1 MPAAAIF
8 PHQSPSA
15 TGPLSLSR
23 RCGFTDPRV
32 ELTNEQRAICAIA
45 RQDSAHLALKIQA
58 FAGTGKTTTLIAI
71 AEACPGTRFLYV
83 VFNRAA
89 ADSARARMPSNVEVR
104 TAHSIAYRKLGF
116 RYESRLTQR
125 AWSWLPFMREKMP
138 TALNSVARGGRTR
151 SAAGA
156 LIIKTLE
163 HFLRTTD
170 REISLSHVPS
180 WCDDALASSTADA
193 ACDLWEAIRD
203 PNGSA
208 PVSHDCY
215 LKLFFMGDHQI
226 AGADRTLL
234 LDEAQDADPVI
245 LGLVHRHPGPRVLVG
260 DSYQQL
266 YQWRGAINALGNA
279 RVETAVMPLT
289 QTFRFGNGAARWAN
303 RVLEL
308 LEENHRIVPAAHATS
323 AAVSDDGRNVDAV
336 LARTNAGA
344 LDEAVKA
351 LEHGRKVYV
360 MGGAEPLV
368 RLIESA
374 WKLHSGKKGSGE
386 LAVFSSWDEL
396 KSAAQGNGSEDYGDP
411 SLQILVRLI
420 EERGA
425 RVLPMCNRLRECV
438 DSPESAQV
446 TVSTVHKAKGL
457 EWPRVLVA
465 ADFNRFIR
473 RELGVVRRNL
483 EEACVIYVA
492 LTRARNQLLIH
503 PECVK
508 EPKASSDA
516 CNPDLPEEKPARP
529 GPVAAAARKIDN
541 PAMRIRKRRRALEPR
556 PGRI

>member
-1 MPAAAIF
+1 M
-8 PHQSPSA
+8 
-15 TGPLSLSR
+15 
-23 RCGFTDPRV
+23 
-32 ELTNEQRAICAIA
+32 ELTDEQRAICEVA
-45 RQDSAHLALKIQA
+45 QQSGPNLALKIQA
-58 FAGTGKTTTLIAI
+58 FAGTGKTTTLAAI
-71 AEACPGTRFLYV
+71 AEACPRTRFLYV

-89 ADSARARMPSNVEVR
+89 ADSARAKMASNVEVR
-104 TAHSIAYRKLGF
+104 TAHSIAFRKIGW

-125 AWSWLPFMREKMP
+125 AWAWLPFMREKMP
-138 TALNSVARGGRTR
+138 KALNSVARGGRVR

-170 REISLSHVPS
+170 REVSLHHVPS
-180 WCDDALASSTADA
+180 WCDGALASSTADA
-193 ACDLWEAIRD
+193 AGDLWEAIKD

-215 LKLFFMGDHQI
+215 LKLFYLGDHEV

-245 LGLVHRHPGPRVLVG
+245 LGLVQRHPGPRVLVG

-266 YQWRGAINALGNA
+266 YQWRGAINALGGA
-279 RVETAVMPLT
+279 KMETAVMPLT

-308 LEENHRIVPAAHATS
+308 LEENHRIVPATHSTS
-323 AAVSDDGRNVDAV
+323 AAVSDDSSNVDAV

-368 RLIESA
+368 RLIENA

-386 LAVFSSWDEL
+386 LAVFSNWDEL

-420 EERGA
+420 EERGD
-425 RVLPMCNRLRECV
+425 RVLPMCTRLRECV
-438 DSPESAQV
+438 DSPAGAQL

-465 ADFNRFIR
+465 SDFNRFIR
-473 RELGVVRRNL
+473 RELGVARRNL
-483 EEACVIYVA
+483 EEGCVIYVA
-492 LTRARNQLLIH
+492 LTRARHQLLIH

-508 EPKASSDA
+508 ELKASSDA
-516 CNPDLPEEKPARP
+516 CNPQFDDGNDVASAAVAPAKRNLGNP
-529 GPVAAAARKIDN
+529 GS
-541 PAMRIRKRRRALEPR
+541 RIRKRRRANEPR
-556 PGRI
+556 PNSI

>member
-1 MPAAAIF
+1 M
-8 PHQSPSA
+8 
-15 TGPLSLSR
+15 
-23 RCGFTDPRV
+23 
-32 ELTNEQRAICAIA
+32 ELTHEQRAICEVAE
-45 RQDSAHLALKIQA
+45 QGGGGLALKIQA
-58 FAGTGKTTTLIAI
+58 FAGTGKTTTLVAL
-71 AEACPGTRFLYV
+71 AEASPNRRFLYV

-89 ADSARARMPSNVEVR
+89 ADSARARMPPNVEVR
-104 TAHSIAYRKLGF
+104 TAHSIAYRKLGR
-116 RYESRLTQR
+116 RYEARLTQR

-138 TALNSVARGGRTR
+138 TALNSVAVGGRNR

-170 REISLSHVPS
+170 REVSTSHAPS
-180 WCDDALASSTADA
+180 WCDAALASSIADA
-193 ACDLWEAIRD
+193 AGDLWDAIRD
-203 PNGSA
+203 PNGAA

-215 LKLFFMGDHQI
+215 LKQFFLDDQQI

-245 LGLVHRHPGPRVLVG
+245 LGLVQRHPGPRVLVG

-266 YQWRGAINALGNA
+266 YQWRGAVNALGSA
-279 RVETAVMPLT
+279 STEAAVMPLT

-308 LEENHRIVPAAHATS
+308 LEENHRIVPAAHSTT
-323 AAVSDDGRNVDAV
+323 AAIGDDSGNVDAV

-386 LAVFSSWDEL
+386 LAVFSNWDEL
-396 KSAAQGNGSEDYGDP
+396 KAAAKGNSSEDYGDP

-425 RVLPMCNRLRECV
+425 RVLAMCTRLRACV
-438 DSPESAQV
+438 DSPESAQL

-457 EWPRVLVA
+457 EWSRVLVA
-465 ADFNRFIR
+465 GDFNRFIR
-473 RELGVVRRNL
+473 REHGVVRRDL

-508 EPKASSDA
+508 ELKASSEA
-516 CNPDLPEEKPARP
+516 LNPEIGDGNSVHSNGTAGTE
-529 GPVAAAARKIDN
+529 RKIAS
-541 PAMRIRKRRRALEPR
+541 PPPPTPRKRRTSGPR
-556 PGRI
+556 RSEFRSNVR

>member
-1 MPAAAIF
+1 
-8 PHQSPSA
+8 
-15 TGPLSLSR
+15 
-23 RCGFTDPRV
+23 V
-32 ELTNEQRAICAIA
+32 ELTLEQRSICEVAQQGGA
-45 RQDSAHLALKIQA
+45 NLALKIQA
-58 FAGTGKTTTLIAI
+58 FAGTGKTTTLAAI
-71 AEACPGTRFLYV
+71 AEACPRTRFLYV

-104 TAHSIAYRKLGF
+104 TAHSIAFRKIGW

-138 TALNSVARGGRTR
+138 KALNAVALGGRTR

-163 HFLRTTD
+163 HFLRTTE
-170 REISLSHVPS
+170 REVSLNHVPS
-180 WCDDALASSTADA
+180 WCDAPLASAAADA
-193 ACDLWEAIRD
+193 ASDLWDSIRD

-208 PVSHDCY
+208 PISHDCY
-215 LKLFFMGDHQI
+215 LKLFYLGDHQV
-226 AGADRTLL
+226 ADADWTLL

-245 LGLVHRHPGPRVLVG
+245 LGLVQRHPGPRVLVG

-266 YQWRGAINALGNA
+266 YQWRGAVNALGRA
-279 RVETAVMPLT
+279 SVEAAAMPLT
-289 QTFRFGNGAARWAN
+289 QTFRFGSGAARWAN

-308 LEENHRIVPAAHATS
+308 LEENQRIVPAAHATS
-323 AAVSDDGRNVDAV
+323 GAVSDDSRNVDAV

-344 LDEAVKA
+344 LDEAAKA
-351 LEHGRKVYV
+351 LEQGRKVYV

-374 WKLHSGKKGSGE
+374 WKLRSGKKGSGE
-386 LAVFSSWDEL
+386 LAVFSNWDEL

-425 RVLPMCNRLRECV
+425 RVLAMCSRLRACV
-438 DSPESAQV
+438 ESPESAQL

-457 EWPRVLVA
+457 EWPRVMVA
-465 ADFNRFIR
+465 SDFNRFIR
-473 RELGVVRRNL
+473 REHGVVRRDL
-483 EEACVIYVA
+483 EEGCVIYVA
-492 LTRARNQLLIH
+492 LTRARHQLLIH

-508 EPKASSDA
+508 ELKASSEA
-516 CNPDLPEEKPARP
+516 CNPDIGNENGGAPHPSAPNDRKI
-529 GPVAAAARKIDN
+529 AAAA
-541 PAMRIRKRRRALEPR
+541 PRIRTRRRAGLSR
-556 PGRI
+556 PGQI

>member
-1 MPAAAIF
+1 M
-8 PHQSPSA
+8 
-15 TGPLSLSR
+15 
-23 RCGFTDPRV
+23 
-32 ELTNEQRAICAIA
+32 ELTNEQRAICEVAQQGGA
-45 RQDSAHLALKIQA
+45 ELALKIQA
-58 FAGTGKTTTLIAI
+58 FAGTGKTTTLAAI
-71 AEACPGTRFLYV
+71 AEACPRTQFLYV

-89 ADSARARMPSNVEVR
+89 ADSARAKMPSNVEVR
-104 TAHSIAYRKLGF
+104 TAHSIAFRKVGW

-138 TALNSVARGGRTR
+138 KALNSVARGGRTR

-163 HFLRTTD
+163 HFLRTPD
-170 REISLSHVPS
+170 REVSLNHVPG
-180 WCDDALASSTADA
+180 WCDGALASSTADA
-193 ACDLWEAIRD
+193 AADLWEAIQD
-203 PNGSA
+203 PRGTA

-215 LKLFFMGDHQI
+215 LKLFFLGDHQV

-245 LGLVHRHPGPRVLVG
+245 LELVKRHPGPRVLVG

-266 YQWRGAINALGNA
+266 YQWRGAINALANA
-279 RVETAVMPLT
+279 RMETAVMPLT

-308 LEENHRIVPAAHATS
+308 LEEDSRIKPAEHATS
-323 AAVSDDGRNVDAV
+323 AAVSDDSRNVDAV

-368 RLIESA
+368 RLIECA

-386 LAVFSSWDEL
+386 LAVFSNWDEL

-438 DSPESAQV
+438 ESPASAQV

-465 ADFNRFIR
+465 ADFNRFAK

-492 LTRARNQLLIH
+492 LTRARHQLLIH

-508 EPKASSDA
+508 ELKASSEA
-516 CNPDLPEEKPARP
+516 CNPEFVDANAAPSATVPPASRNV
-529 GPVAAAARKIDN
+529 GVARQ
-541 PAMRIRKRRRALEPR
+541 RSSRRRRAIEPH
-556 PGRI
+556 PN

>member
-1 MPAAAIF
+1 M
-8 PHQSPSA
+8 
-15 TGPLSLSR
+15 
-23 RCGFTDPRV
+23 
-32 ELTNEQRAICAIA
+32 ELTLEQRSICDVAQQGGA
-45 RQDSAHLALKIQA
+45 NLALKIQA
-58 FAGTGKTTTLIAI
+58 FAGTGKTTTLAAI
-71 AEACPGTRFLYV
+71 AEACPRSRFLYV

-104 TAHSIAYRKLGF
+104 TAHSIAFRKIGW
-116 RYESRLTQR
+116 RYEARLTQR

-138 TALNSVARGGRTR
+138 KALNSVALGGRAR

-170 REISLSHVPS
+170 REVSLNHVPS
-180 WCDDALASSTADA
+180 WCDAPLASATADA
-193 ACDLWEAIRD
+193 ASDLWDAIRD

-208 PVSHDCY
+208 PISHDCY
-215 LKLFFMGDHQI
+215 LKLFYLGDHQV
-226 AGADRTLL
+226 ADADRTLL

-245 LGLVHRHPGPRVLVG
+245 LGLVQRHPGPRVLVG

-266 YQWRGAINALGNA
+266 YQWRGAVNALGRANLDA
-279 RVETAVMPLT
+279 AAMPLT

-308 LEENHRIVPAAHATS
+308 LEENHRIVPATHLTS
-323 AAVSDDGRNVDAV
+323 AAVSDDSRNVDAV

-351 LEHGRKVYV
+351 LELGRKVYV

-368 RLIESA
+368 RLIENA
-374 WKLHSGKKGSGE
+374 WKLRSGKKGSGE
-386 LAVFSSWDEL
+386 LAVFSNWDEL
-396 KSAAQGNGSEDYGDP
+396 KSAAQGNGSRNSSDDYGDP

-425 RVLPMCNRLRECV
+425 RVLAMCSCLRACV
-438 DSPESAQV
+438 ESPESAQL

-473 RELGVVRRNL
+473 REHGVVRRDL

-492 LTRARNQLLIH
+492 LTRARHQLLIH

-508 EPKASSDA
+508 ELKASSEA
-516 CNPDLPEEKPARP
+516 CNPEIAEADR
-529 GPVAAAARKIDN
+529 AAANTIATNDRKVT
-541 PAMRIRKRRRALEPR
+541 AAATSRIRRRRRASESRSGP
-556 PGRI
+556 I

>member
-1 MPAAAIF
+1 MPR
-8 PHQSPSA
+8 S
-15 TGPLSLSR
+15 
-23 RCGFTDPRV
+23 GFTDSRV
-32 ELTNEQRAICAIA
+32 ELTLEQRAICDVA
-45 RQDSAHLALKIQA
+45 RQGGANLALKIQA
-58 FAGTGKTTTLIAI
+58 FAGTGKTTTLAAI
-71 AEACPGTRFLYV
+71 AEACPHTRFLYV

-89 ADSARARMPSNVEVR
+89 ADSARAKMPSNVEVR
-104 TAHSIAYRKLGF
+104 TAHSIAFRKVGW
-116 RYESRLTQR
+116 RYESRLTHR

-138 TALNSVARGGRTR
+138 KALNSVARGGRTR

-170 REISLSHVPS
+170 REIGLSHVPS
-180 WCDDALASSTADA
+180 WCDTGLAGSTADA
-193 ACDLWEAIRD
+193 TSNLWAAIRD
-203 PNGSA
+203 PKGSA

-215 LKLFFMGDHQI
+215 LKLFYLGDHQV
-226 AGADRTLL
+226 AEDDRTLL

-245 LGLVHRHPGPRVLVG
+245 LGLVKRHPGPRVLVG

-266 YQWRGAINALGNA
+266 YQWRGAVNALGKAN
-279 RVETAVMPLT
+279 VETAVLPLT

-308 LEENHRIVPAAHATS
+308 LEEDHRIVPAAHQTS
-323 AAVSDDGRNVDAV
+323 AAVSDDSRNVDAV

-386 LAVFSSWDEL
+386 LAVFSNWEEL
-396 KSAAQGNGSEDYGDP
+396 KSAAQGNRSEDYGDP

-420 EERGA
+420 EERGV
-425 RVLPMCNRLRECV
+425 RVLSMCDRLRECV
-438 DSPESAQV
+438 DSPANAEV

-465 ADFNRFIR
+465 SDFNRFIR

-492 LTRARNQLLIH
+492 LTRARHQLLIH

-508 EPKASSDA
+508 ELKASSDA
-516 CNPDLPEEKPARP
+516 CNPEIADGNVAPSAHVPAPTRKI
-529 GPVAAAARKIDN
+529 AAAET
-541 PAMRIRKRRRALEPR
+541 RIRRRRRGAEPR
-556 PGRI
+556 PNRV

>member
-1 MPAAAIF
+1 M
-8 PHQSPSA
+8 
-15 TGPLSLSR
+15 
-23 RCGFTDPRV
+23 
-32 ELTNEQRAICAIA
+32 
-45 RQDSAHLALKIQA
+45 
-58 FAGTGKTTTLIAI
+58 
-71 AEACPGTRFLYV
+71 
-83 VFNRAA
+83 
-89 ADSARARMPSNVEVR
+89 
-104 TAHSIAYRKLGF
+104 
-116 RYESRLTQR
+116 
-125 AWSWLPFMREKMP
+125 
-138 TALNSVARGGRTR
+138 
-151 SAAGA
+151 
-156 LIIKTLE
+156 
-163 HFLRTTD
+163 
-170 REISLSHVPS
+170 
-180 WCDDALASSTADA
+180 
-193 ACDLWEAIRD
+193 
-203 PNGSA
+203 
-208 PVSHDCY
+208 
-215 LKLFFMGDHQI
+215 
-226 AGADRTLL
+226 
-234 LDEAQDADPVI
+234 
-245 LGLVHRHPGPRVLVG
+245 VHRHPGPRVLVG

-266 YQWRGAINALGNA
+266 YQWRGAVNALGNA
-279 RVETAVMPLT
+279 KVETAVMPLT

-308 LEENHRIVPAAHATS
+308 LEENHRIVPATHTTS
-323 AAVSDDGRNVDAV
+323 AAVSDDSRNVDAV

-374 WKLHSGKKGSGE
+374 WKLHLREKGQRRTRG
-386 LAVFSSWDEL
+386 LLDWDEL

-411 SLQILVRLI
+411 SLQILVRLV

-492 LTRARNQLLIH
+492 LTRARHQLLIH

-508 EPKASSDA
+508 ELKASSDA
-516 CNPDLPEEKPARP
+516 CNPDFVEDKAVRSEAIIPPTRKAASPSAR
-529 GPVAAAARKIDN
+529 V
-541 PAMRIRKRRRALEPR
+541 RRRGRATESR
-556 PGRI
+556 PNRI

>member
-1 MPAAAIF
+1 VD
-8 PHQSPSA
+8 
-15 TGPLSLSR
+15 L
-23 RCGFTDPRV
+23 TD
-32 ELTNEQRAICAIA
+32 EQRAICDVAQQSGA
-45 RQDSAHLALKIQA
+45 NLALKIQA
-58 FAGTGKTTTLIAI
+58 FAGTGKTTTLAAI
-71 AEACPGTRFLYV
+71 AEACPRTRFLYV

-89 ADSARARMPSNVEVR
+89 ADSARAKMPSNVEVR
-104 TAHSIAYRKLGF
+104 TAHSIAFRKLGW

-125 AWSWLPFMREKMP
+125 AWSWLPFMREKIP
-138 TALNSVARGGRTR
+138 KALNSVARGGRTR

-193 ACDLWEAIRD
+193 AGDLWEAIRD

-215 LKLFFMGDHQI
+215 LKLFFLGDHEV

-245 LGLVHRHPGPRVLVG
+245 LGLVQRHPGPRVLVG

-266 YQWRGAINALGNA
+266 YQWRGAINALGSANM
-279 RVETAVMPLT
+279 ETAVMPLT

-308 LEENHRIVPAAHATS
+308 LGEDRRIVPAVHPTS
-323 AAVSDDGRNVDAV
+323 AAVSDDSRNVDAV

-351 LEHGRKVYV
+351 LEQGRKVYV

-386 LAVFSSWDEL
+386 LAVFSNWDEL
-396 KSAAQGNGSEDYGDP
+396 KSAAQGNSSDDYGDP

-425 RVLPMCNRLRECV
+425 RVLSMCNRLRECV
-438 DSPESAQV
+438 DSPASAQV

-465 ADFNRFIR
+465 SDFNRFIR
-473 RELGVVRRNL
+473 RELGVVRRDL
-483 EEACVIYVA
+483 EEGCVIYVA
-492 LTRARNQLLIH
+492 LTRARHQLLIH

-508 EPKASSDA
+508 ELKASSEA
-516 CNPDLPEEKPARP
+516 CNPEFID
-529 GPVAAAARKIDN
+529 GNAARSDVIAPTTRKIAN
-541 PAMRIRKRRRALEPR
+541 AGSRVRRRRRAIEPR
-556 PGRI
+556 PNRI

>member
-1 MPAAAIF
+1 M
-8 PHQSPSA
+8 
-15 TGPLSLSR
+15 
-23 RCGFTDPRV
+23 

-245 LGLVHRHPGPRVLVG
+245 LSLVHRHPGPRVLVG

-508 EPKASSDA
+508 ELKASSDA

>member
-1 MPAAAIF
+1 
-8 PHQSPSA
+8 
-15 TGPLSLSR
+15 
-23 RCGFTDPRV
+23 V
-32 ELTNEQRAICAIA
+32 ELTLEQRAICDVAQQSGA
-45 RQDSAHLALKIQA
+45 QLALKIQA
-58 FAGTGKTTTLIAI
+58 FAGTGKTTTLAAI
-71 AEACPGTRFLYV
+71 AETCPRARFLYV

-89 ADSARARMPSNVEVR
+89 ADSARTRMPSNVEVR
-104 TAHSIAYRKLGF
+104 TAHSIAFRKVGW

-125 AWSWLPFMREKMP
+125 AWSWLPFMREQMP
-138 TALNSVARGGRTR
+138 KALNSVARGGRTR

-156 LIIKTLE
+156 LAIKTLE

-170 REISLSHVPS
+170 REISLNHVPS
-180 WCDDALASSTADA
+180 WCDSALASSTADA
-193 ACDLWEAIRD
+193 ATDLWNAIRD
-203 PNGSA
+203 PNGTA

-215 LKLFFMGDHQI
+215 LKLFFLGDHEI

-245 LGLVHRHPGPRVLVG
+245 LGLVKRHPGPRVLVG

-266 YQWRGAINALGNA
+266 YQWRGAVNALSNA
-279 RVETAVMPLT
+279 NVETAVMPLT
-289 QTFRFGNGAARWAN
+289 QTFRFGHGAARWAN

-308 LEENHRIVPAAHATS
+308 LEEKHRIAPAAHATS
-323 AAVSDDGRNVDAV
+323 AAVSDDSRNVDAV

-351 LEHGRKVYV
+351 LEQGRKVYV

-374 WKLHSGKKGSGE
+374 WKLRSGKKGSGE
-386 LAVFSSWDEL
+386 LTVFSNWDEL
-396 KSAAQGNGSEDYGDP
+396 KSAAQGNSADDYGDP

-425 RVLPMCNRLRECV
+425 KVLAMCSRLRECV
-438 DSPESAQV
+438 ESPASAQV

-457 EWPRVLVA
+457 EWPRVLIA
-465 ADFNRFIR
+465 SDFNRFIK
-473 RELGVVRRNL
+473 RELGTVRRNL

-492 LTRARNQLLIH
+492 LTRARHQLLIH

-508 EPKASSDA
+508 ELKASSDA
-516 CNPDLPEEKPARP
+516 CNPEFVETSRAVSNVIAP
-529 GPVAAAARKIDN
+529 PVPSKGGGAAARL
-541 PAMRIRKRRRALEPR
+541 RKRRRAIEPH
-556 PGRI
+556 PNRI

>member
-1 MPAAAIF
+1 
-8 PHQSPSA
+8 
-15 TGPLSLSR
+15 
-23 RCGFTDPRV
+23 
-32 ELTNEQRAICAIA
+32 
-45 RQDSAHLALKIQA
+45 
-58 FAGTGKTTTLIAI
+58 
-71 AEACPGTRFLYV
+71 
-83 VFNRAA
+83 
-89 ADSARARMPSNVEVR
+89 
-104 TAHSIAYRKLGF
+104 
-116 RYESRLTQR
+116 
-125 AWSWLPFMREKMP
+125 
-138 TALNSVARGGRTR
+138 
-151 SAAGA
+151 
-156 LIIKTLE
+156 
-163 HFLRTTD
+163 
-170 REISLSHVPS
+170 
-180 WCDDALASSTADA
+180 
-193 ACDLWEAIRD
+193 
-203 PNGSA
+203 
-208 PVSHDCY
+208 
-215 LKLFFMGDHQI
+215 
-226 AGADRTLL
+226 
-234 LDEAQDADPVI
+234 
-245 LGLVHRHPGPRVLVG
+245 
-260 DSYQQL
+260 
-266 YQWRGAINALGNA
+266 
-279 RVETAVMPLT
+279 VMPLT

-351 LEHGRKVYV
+351 LEQGRKVYV

-396 KSAAQGNGSEDYGDP
+396 KSAAQGNGSRDNSGDYGDP

-438 DSPESAQV
+438 DSSEGAQV

-508 EPKASSDA
+508 ELKASSDA
-516 CNPDLPEEKPARP
+516 CNPDLADERIVPRD
-529 GPVAAAARKIDN
+529 PVASAPRKIDN
-541 PAMRIRKRRRALEPR
+541 PAMRIRRRRRAIEPR

>member
-1 MPAAAIF
+1 M
-8 PHQSPSA
+8 
-15 TGPLSLSR
+15 
-23 RCGFTDPRV
+23 
-32 ELTNEQRAICAIA
+32 ELTNEQRAICEVA
-45 RQDSAHLALKIQA
+45 RQGDAHLALKIQA
-58 FAGTGKTTTLIAI
+58 FAGTGKTTTLAAI
-71 AEACPGTRFLYV
+71 AEACPRAQFLYV

-89 ADSARARMPSNVEVR
+89 ADSARASMPPNVEVR
-104 TAHSIAYRKLGF
+104 TAHSIAFRKIGR
-116 RYESRLTQR
+116 RYESRLTAR

-138 TALNSVARGGRTR
+138 KALNAVARGGRTR

-170 REISLSHVPS
+170 SEITLNHVPG
-180 WCDDALASSTADA
+180 WCDGALASSASDA
-193 ACDLWEAIRD
+193 AGDLWDAIRD
-203 PNGSA
+203 PNGTA

-215 LKLFFMGDHQI
+215 LKLFYLGEHEI

-245 LGLVHRHPGPRVLVG
+245 LGLVARHPGPRVFVG

-266 YQWRGAINALGNA
+266 YQWRGAVNALGRANI
-279 RVETAVMPLT
+279 ETAVMPLT

-308 LEENHRIVPAAHATS
+308 LEEDHRIVPASHTTT
-323 AAVSDDGRNVDAV
+323 AAVGDDSRNVDAV
-336 LARTNAGA
+336 LARTYAGA

-386 LAVFSSWDEL
+386 LAVFSNWEEL

-411 SLQILVRLI
+411 SLQILVRLV

-425 RVLPMCNRLRECV
+425 RVLSMCTRLRECV
-438 DSPESAQV
+438 DSPASAQV

-457 EWPRVLVA
+457 EWPRVLVSS
-465 ADFNRFIR
+465 DFNRFIR
-473 RELGVVRRNL
+473 RELGVPRRNL

-492 LTRARNQLLIH
+492 LTRARNQLFIH

-508 EPKASSDA
+508 ELKASSDA
-516 CNPDLPEEKPARP
+516 LNPEIVDDRKPVSDAGAP
-529 GPVAAAARKIDN
+529 GTRKSND
-541 PAMRIRKRRRALEPR
+541 PGTRIRRRRRGAELHPN
-556 PGRI
+556 RI

>member
-1 MPAAAIF
+1 M
-8 PHQSPSA
+8 
-15 TGPLSLSR
+15 
-23 RCGFTDPRV
+23 
-32 ELTNEQRAICAIA
+32 ELTSEQRAICEVA
-45 RQDSAHLALKIQA
+45 QQGGDDLALKIQA
-58 FAGTGKTTTLIAI
+58 FAGTGKTTTLVAL
-71 AEACPGTRFLYV
+71 AEACPNRRFLYV

-89 ADSARARMPSNVEVR
+89 ADSARERMPSNVEVR
-104 TAHSIAYRKLGF
+104 TAHSIAYRKVGW
-116 RYESRLTQR
+116 RYEARLTQR
-125 AWSWLPFMREKMP
+125 AWSWLPFMREKMRG
-138 TALNSVARGGRTR
+138 ALNSVAVGGRTR

-170 REISLSHVPS
+170 REVSTSHAPG
-180 WCDDALASSTADA
+180 WCDAALASAIADA
-193 ACDLWEAIRD
+193 TGDLWDAIRD
-203 PNGSA
+203 PNGVA

-215 LKLFFMGDHQI
+215 LKLFFLDGQQI
-226 AGADRTLL
+226 AGTDRTLL

-245 LGLVHRHPGPRVLVG
+245 LGLVQRHPGPRVLVG

-266 YQWRGAINALGNA
+266 YQWRGAVNALGNA
-279 RVETAVMPLT
+279 SSETAVMPLT

-308 LEENHRIVPAAHATS
+308 LEENHRIVPAAHATT
-323 AAVSDDGRNVDAV
+323 AAVSDDSRNVDAV

-351 LEHGRKVYV
+351 LEQERKVYV

-386 LAVFSSWDEL
+386 LAMFSNWDEL
-396 KSAAQGNGSEDYGDP
+396 KSAAKGNSSRDSSDDYGDP

-425 RVLPMCNRLRECV
+425 RVLSMCSRLRACV
-438 DSPESAQV
+438 DSPENAQL

-457 EWPRVLVA
+457 EWPRVLLA
-465 ADFNRFIR
+465 GDFNRFIR
-473 RELGVVRRNL
+473 REHGVVRRDL
-483 EEACVIYVA
+483 GEACVIYVA
-492 LTRARNQLLIH
+492 LTRARLQLLIH

-508 EPKASSDA
+508 ELKASSEALNPELTEGNRDA
-516 CNPDLPEEKPARP
+516 SSGTTGTDRNITATPPPTP
-529 GPVAAAARKIDN
+529 
-541 PAMRIRKRRRALEPR
+541 RKRRAPGPR
-556 PGRI
+556 PFESRSNVRSG

>member
-1 MPAAAIF
+1 M
-8 PHQSPSA
+8 
-15 TGPLSLSR
+15 
-23 RCGFTDPRV
+23 
-32 ELTNEQRAICAIA
+32 ELTNEQRAICEVAQQGGA
-45 RQDSAHLALKIQA
+45 GLALKIQA
-58 FAGTGKTTTLIAI
+58 FAGTGKTTTLAAI
-71 AEACPGTRFLYV
+71 AEACPRSTFQYV

-89 ADSARARMPSNVEVR
+89 AASARAKMPANVEVR
-104 TAHSIAYRKLGF
+104 TAHSIAFRKIGW

-125 AWSWLPFMREKMP
+125 AWSWLPFMRQKMP
-138 TALNSVARGGRTR
+138 KALNAVAVGGRMR

-163 HFLRTTD
+163 HFLRDTD
-170 REISLSHVPS
+170 REVGLNHVPS
-180 WCDDALASSTADA
+180 WCDAPLAGAAADA
-193 ACDLWEAIRD
+193 ASDLWDAIRD
-203 PNGSA
+203 PNGSS

-215 LKLFFMGDHQI
+215 LKLFYLGDHQV

-245 LGLVHRHPGPRVLVG
+245 LGLFQRHPGPRVMVG

-266 YQWRGAINALGNA
+266 YQWRGAVNALGGAN
-279 RVETAVMPLT
+279 VEAAVMPLT
-289 QTFRFGNGAARWAN
+289 QTFRFGNSAARWAN

-308 LEENHRIVPAAHATS
+308 LEENHRIVPAAHQTS
-323 AAVSDDGRNVDAV
+323 ASVSDDSRNVDAI

-374 WKLHSGKKGSGE
+374 WKLRSGKKGSGE
-386 LAVFSSWDEL
+386 LTVFSNWDEL
-396 KSAAQGNGSEDYGDP
+396 KSAAQGTSSDDYGDP

-425 RVLPMCNRLRECV
+425 RVLSMCNRLRECV
-438 DSPESAQV
+438 DSPETAQV

-465 ADFNRFIR
+465 ADFNRFIH
-473 RELGVVRRNL
+473 REHGVVRRNL

-492 LTRARNQLLIH
+492 LTRARHQLLIH

-508 EPKASSDA
+508 ELKASSDA
-516 CNPDLPEEKPARP
+516 LNPETAED
-529 GPVAAAARKIDN
+529 AAASKTANAATGQRVRTRRSRAARDS
-541 PAMRIRKRRRALEPR
+541 RSSVRS
-556 PGRI
+556 G